1 MKNLFKKI
9 GALLVAAVMVLSMCT
24 AVFADDTVSTTTPA
38 TGTSADKGTITVKGV
53 DAEVDA
59 KGNSIITVK
68 AYPIVKAT
76 YAEGSG
82 EFTGYNNKYGISD
95 IEHPTVDELSTI
107 ASSNN
112 LEGGVELVFNTE
124 KNAYMATNQ
133 PVGMYLICVT
143 GAEAKVYNVAVASI
157 NYENSKGQN
166 VLSPGDVTMTE
177 NIDVASGVTWVK
189 KSDAPNVTKVISDSK
204 TKTENGLGGT
214 QNIGSEIEYTVT
226 VNPIPAY
233 SGNYPK
239 LNVVDTL
246 SSGLTY
252 VQNSLSVK
260 IKKGTTLTTLS
271 SENYSLT
278 EPTAENGNKLTVDFV
293 VDKAYKLN
301 SYKGQSAVITYKA
314 KLNKNAVVNAN
325 ANINS
330 VKLNYTKDSKTDGND
345 GNIPEKKTYT
355 YTFELDG
362 SVNGKGIVTK
372 VGEGENSSKLPGA
385 TFGLYTDET
394 CKTQYRNEVFGG
406 TAVSGEDG
414 ELHMKGLAAGTYYL
428 KEISAPTGY
437 SINTKVYPVVIEATH
452 YDETGMLKTWSV
464 KIDGQIAANFTV
476 TNAETPKVEGSTNG
490 YEIKNTKLSSLP
502 STGGMGTYLF
512 TIIGVVV
519 MVGAAG
525 AFFISR
531 RKGSEE

>member
-24 AVFADDTVSTTTPA
+24 AVFADETVTTTTPA
-38 TGTSADKGTITVKGV
+38 TGTASDKGTITVKGV
-53 DAEVDA
+53 DVEEN
-59 KGNSIITVK
+59 KTITVK
-68 AYPIVKAT
+68 AYPIVEAV
-76 YAEGSG
+76 YGAGG
-82 EFTGYNNKYGISD
+82 EFTGYNNKYSLRN
-95 IEHPTVDELSTI
+95 IENPTVAELSNI
-107 ASSNN
+107 AAKND
-112 LEGGVELVFNTE
+112 LGEGITLAKQADGSYKTTE
-124 KNAYMATNQ
+124 NQ

-157 NYENSKGQN
+157 NYVNSDGKN
-166 VLSPGDVTMTE
+166 LLDPGDVTMTE

-189 KSDAPNVTKVISDSK
+189 KSDAPDVEKKITSSE

-226 VNPIPAY
+226 VNPIPDY
-233 SGNYPK
+233 SGNHPK

-246 SSGLTY
+246 SAGLTY
-252 VQNSLSVK
+252 VPNSLVVK
-260 IKKGTTLTTLS
+260 IGDTVLNRKTETTEGAYTLV
-271 SENYSLT
+271 
-278 EPTAENGNKLTVDFV
+278 EPITDNGNKLTVDFV
-293 VDKAYKLN
+293 VNGAYTLN
-301 SYKGQSAVITYKA
+301 SYKGQAAVITYKA
-314 KLNKNAVVNAN
+314 TLNENAVVNEK

-330 VKLNYTKDSKTDGND
+330 VKLNYTKDSKTEGND
-345 GNIPEKKTYT
+345 GEIEKKTYT

-362 SVNGKGIVTK
+362 EVNGKGIVTK
-372 VGEGENSSKLPGA
+372 VGEGENFHKLPGA
-385 TFGLYTDET
+385 TFGLYTDEACNT
-394 CKTQYRNEVFGG
+394 LYTNDVFTG
-406 TAVSGEDG
+406 TAVSGENG

-428 KEISAPTGY
+428 KEISAPEGY
-437 SINTKVYPVVIEATH
+437 SINTKVYPVVIAATY
-452 YDETGMLKTWSV
+452 YDNGMLKTWSV
-464 KIDGQIAANFTV
+464 TIDGNEAANFSVANDATV
-476 TNAETPKVEGSTNG
+476 TGTPAG

-519 MVGAAG
+519 MAGAAG

>member
-24 AVFADDTVSTTTPA
+24 AAFADDTVSTTTPA

-68 AYPIVKAT
+68 AYPIVEAT
-76 YAEGSG
+76 YAEDSG
-82 EFTGYNNKYGISD
+82 EFTGYNNKYSIRD
-95 IEHPTVDELSTI
+95 IEHPTVGELSTI
-107 ASSNN
+107 ASRND
-112 LEGGVELVFNTE
+112 LGKGIELVFNTE
-124 KNAYMATNQ
+124 KKAYMATDQ

-157 NYENSKGQN
+157 NYENPDGHN
-166 VLSPGDVTMTE
+166 VLKPGDVTMTE

-189 KSDAPNVTKVISDSK
+189 KSDAPNVEKKIKNSA
-204 TKTENGLGGT
+204 TKTENSLGGT
-214 QNIGSEIEYTVT
+214 QNIGSVIEYTVT
-226 VNPIPAY
+226 VNPIPDY

-246 SSGLTY
+246 SKGLTY
-252 VQNSLSVK
+252 VSGSLSVK
-260 IKKGTTLTTLS
+260 IGNVTLTTG
-271 SENYSLT
+271 NKDYTLT
-278 EPTAENGNKLTVDFV
+278 EPTTENGNKLTVDFV
-293 VDKAYKLN
+293 VDGVYKLN
-301 SYKGQSAVITYKA
+301 SYKGQAAVITYKA
-314 KLNKNAVVNAN
+314 RLNENAVVNEK

-330 VKLNYTKDSKTDGND
+330 VKLNYTKDSKTEGND

-362 SVNGKGIVTK
+362 TVNGKGIVTK
-372 VGEGENSSKLPGA
+372 VGEGENLHKLPGA
-385 TFGLYTDET
+385 TFGLYTDAT
-394 CKTQYRNEVFGG
+394 CNTLYSNAVFEG
-406 TAVSGEDG
+406 TAVSGTDG

-428 KEISAPTGY
+428 KEISAPDGY
-437 SINTKVYPVVIEATH
+437 SINTKVYPVVIGATY
-452 YDETGMLKTWSV
+452 YDNGMLDTWSV
-464 KIDGQIAANFTV
+464 TIDGQSAANFKV
-476 TNAETPKVEGSTNG
+476 TNNETPTVEGTPTG

-519 MVGAAG
+519 MAGAAG

>member
-24 AVFADDTVSTTTPA
+24 AVFADETVSTTTPA
-38 TGTSADKGTITVKGV
+38 TGTSADKGTITVRGV
-53 DAEVDA
+53 DAEENVTI
-59 KGNSIITVK
+59 SVK
-68 AYPIVKAT
+68 AYPIVEAK
-76 YAEGSG
+76 YGNKG
-82 EFTGYNNKYGISD
+82 EFIGYDNKYKLNDMTS
-95 IEHPTVDELSTI
+95 PTVEELSGI
-107 ASSNN
+107 AARTDLGAGIVLNKQQDGSY
-112 LEGGVELVFNTE
+112 V
-124 KNAYMATNQ
+124 ATGQ
-133 PVGMYLICVT
+133 SVGMYLICVT

-157 NYENSKGQN
+157 NYENSNGQN
-166 VLSPGDVTMTE
+166 VLSPGDVTMTTTVTS
-177 NIDVASGVTWVK
+177 DVTWVK

-246 SSGLTY
+246 SNGLTY

-271 SENYSLT
+271 SDNYSLT
-278 EPTAENGNKLTVDFV
+278 EPTTENGNKLTVDFV

-314 KLNKNAVVNAN
+314 KLNENAVVNAN

-372 VGEGENSSKLPGA
+372 VGEGANSSKLPGA

-394 CKTQYRNEVFGG
+394 CKTQYSNEVFDG
-406 TAVSGEDG
+406 TAVSGKDG

-428 KEISAPTGY
+428 KEISAPVGY

-452 YDETGMLKTWSV
+452 YDNGMLKTWSV
-464 KIDGQIAANFTV
+464 KIDSQIAANFTV
-476 TNAETPKVEGSTNG
+476 TNAETPKVEGNTSG

-519 MVGAAG
+519 MAGAAG

>member
-24 AVFADDTVSTTTPA
+24 AVFADDTVSTTTPTTPA

-76 YAEGSG
+76 YAKGSG
-82 EFTGYNNKYGISD
+82 EFTGYENKYSISN
-95 IEHPTVDELSTI
+95 IEDPTVGELSTI
-107 ASSNN
+107 ASREDLGN
-112 LEGGVELVFNTE
+112 GIELVFNAE
-124 KNAYMATNQ
+124 KNAYMAINQ

-157 NYENSKGQN
+157 NYENPDGQT
-166 VLSPGDVTMTE
+166 VLKPGDVTMTK
-177 NIDVASGVTWVK
+177 NIDVTSGVTWVK
-189 KSDAPNVTKVISDSK
+189 KSDAPKVEKEIEESATKA
-204 TKTENGLGGT
+204 ENKLGGT
-214 QNIGSEIEYTVT
+214 QNIGSDIGYKVT
-226 VNPIPAY
+226 VNPIPDY
-233 SGNYPK
+233 SGKHPK

-246 SSGLTY
+246 SDGLTY
-252 VQNSLSVK
+252 VPGSLSVK
-260 IKKGTTLTTLS
+260 IGDVTLTTEDYTLI
-271 SENYSLT
+271 
-278 EPTAENGNKLTVDFV
+278 EPTTENGNKLTVDFV
-293 VDKAYKLN
+293 VDREYKLN
-301 SYKGQSAVITYKA
+301 SYKGQKAVITYKA
-314 KLNKNAVVNAN
+314 KLNENAVVNEH

-330 VKLNYTKDSKTDGND
+330 VKLNYTKDSKTEGND

-362 SVNGKGIVTK
+362 NVNGKGIVTK
-372 VGEGENSSKLPGA
+372 VGEGKNVDKLPGA
-385 TFGLYTDET
+385 TFGLYTDAT
-394 CKTQYRNEVFGG
+394 CNTLYSNKVF
-406 TAVSGEDG
+406 SGQAKSDEDG
-414 ELHMKGLAAGTYYL
+414 QLHMKGLAAGTYYL
-428 KEISAPTGY
+428 KEISAPKGY
-437 SINTKVYPVVIEATH
+437 SINTKVYPVVIGATY
-452 YDETGMLKTWSV
+452 YDNGMLKTWSV
-464 KIDGQIAANFTV
+464 TIDNQNVANFEV
-476 TNAETPKVEGSTNG
+476 TNEETPKVEGTPTG
-490 YEIKNTKLSSLP
+490 YKIKNTKLSSLP

-519 MVGAAG
+519 MAGAAG